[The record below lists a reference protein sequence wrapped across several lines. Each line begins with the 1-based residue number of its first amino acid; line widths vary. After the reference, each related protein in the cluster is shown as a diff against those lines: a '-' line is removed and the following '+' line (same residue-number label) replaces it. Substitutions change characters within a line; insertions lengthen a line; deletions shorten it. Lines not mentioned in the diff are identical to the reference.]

1 MSPTTCCHA
10 NATATPMPHVPRQWH
25 TPATP
30 MPHTWLPQPATT
42 LPQPCHNPATTL
54 PQPCHTPAT
63 FGVHSGVH
71 TYGECNRVSLVQFCM
86 VEQPPRYI
94 FYMHMNVICICN
106 IFSRY
111 IYNLICEHTHTHT
124 HIISYYTYLVW
135 TSSPSSSCHILC
147 PAKLQQVLDGVEVWR
162 QRCTQKNKS
171 TARAAGPSRD
181 NLNGNFGVKLMYSNL
196 CPWKMKWDLTNG
208 PLSKLRSSY

>member
-1 MSPTTCCHA
+1 MPLPRQCHTCHA
-10 NATATPMPHVPRQWH
+10 NDTHLPRQCH
-25 TPATP
+25 TPGCHNP
-30 MPHTWLPQPATT
+30 PR
-42 LPQPCHNPATTL
+42 PCHNPATTL
-54 PQPCHTPAT
+54 PRPCHTPAT

-124 HIISYYTYLVW
+124 HTSYHIIPILFGRHPLHHPV
-135 TSSPSSSCHILC
+135 TSS
-147 PAKLQQVLDGVEVWR
+147 A
-162 QRCTQKNKS
+162 
-171 TARAAGPSRD
+171 
-181 NLNGNFGVKLMYSNL
+181 
-196 CPWKMKWDLTNG
+196 
-208 PLSKLRSSY
+208 LRSFNRCWMGLRCDANAALKKTSQQPAQPGQVGTTWTETLV